1 MRAAS
6 QTLAEDLISVGK
18 DERGEDYW
26 VIAQSLA
33 HVVLQPGRASRL
45 PLRLRGPF
53 DEYCLGYGTR
63 TLVADE
69 QMTAQILPGKNG
81 MFLPFWQQEGRAAK
95 ILNAETAPTDSI
107 GAALHQRYLDF
118 KTAR

>member
-1 MRAAS
+1 
-6 QTLAEDLISVGK
+6 
-18 DERGEDYW
+18 
-26 VIAQSLA
+26 
-33 HVVLQPGRASRL
+33 
-45 PLRLRGPF
+45 GPF

-95 ILNAETAPTDSI
+95 ILDAETAPTDSI